1 MIEVCRVCAQ
11 HQLERRCGR
20 EDRSRCRCGYS
31 VFRILSTRSVYAA
44 LLPGLFASNL
54 PDVTNLLW
62 ESNVYIVKFA
72 LSNEDCRPRQ
82 CVTVI

>member
-1 MIEVCRVCAQ
+1 MIEVCRVCTQ
-11 HQLERRCGR
+11 HQLGRSRGR
-20 EDRSRCRCGYS
+20 EGHSRCRCGYS

-54 PDVTNLLW
+54 LDVTIFLW